1 MNLGFEMLMKM
12 GYKPGQGIGKTE
24 SGRSEPI
31 PMDLK
36 TNRLGLGKLN
46 PTRKSTKNINPIAKL
61 EGLKTDD
68 FRGRMA
74 AKKLE
79 QLAEVDLYNS
89 QKVCQQLDTAN
100 NIKEPYETWHWPPV
114 KKEKTNDDNE
124 QEENEDKEESE
135 NEDDEF
141 STIEKLELLTKYLR
155 KNYNYCIWCGA
166 TYDNDDDLKD
176 NCPGSTRNDH

>member
-1 MNLGFEMLMKM
+1 MLMKM

-36 TNRLGLGKLN
+36 VNRLGLGKCETKKKLA
-46 PTRKSTKNINPIAKL
+46 KKNINPTEKL
-61 EGLKTDD
+61 DNLNTDN
-68 FRGRMA
+68 FRDRIA

-79 QLAEVDLYNS
+79 QLADVDLYKS
-89 QKVCQQLDTAN
+89 QKVCEQLDTKN
-100 NIKEPYETWHWPPV
+100 NIKEPQYIWYWPIV
-114 KKEKTNDDNE
+114 KKEKNSDD
-124 QEENEDKEESE
+124 EEEEEDGDDENIEEPE
-135 NEDDEF
+135 NEDDKL

-155 KNYNYCIWCGA
+155 KNYFYCIWCGA
-166 TYDNDDDLKD
+166 TYDDDDDLKD